1 VKKAIVSGAN
11 GFIGTALCRELSE
24 HGTETIAIVRNENE
38 NYDSIAG
45 LENVRIVFSDLA
57 QFKDLDQVIPDR
69 DADVFYHLAWI
80 GSAGDLRGNTDI
92 QLDNVRYACETLQMC
107 KRIGCGRFVF
117 ASSIMEYEIMALMDT
132 DETPGINTLYSSAKL
147 SADFMLRT
155 LAGHYG
161 TDYIRAV
168 ISNIY
173 GPGEK
178 SPRLIST
185 SLRKMLNH
193 EHCSFSAGEQLY
205 DFVYIT
211 DAVRMFRAI
220 GEKGLTNRT
229 YYIGSLNPRPL
240 KEFLLEMRDQADP
253 EAEPGLGEI
262 PFTGVSLTYREFDVT
277 AVKNDTGVIPEI
289 SFREGI
295 KRTLEWMKECGE

>member
-1 VKKAIVSGAN
+1 
-11 GFIGTALCRELSE
+11 
-24 HGTETIAIVRNENE
+24 
-38 NYDSIAG
+38 
-45 LENVRIVFSDLA
+45 
-57 QFKDLDQVIPDR
+57 
-69 DADVFYHLAWI
+69 
-80 GSAGDLRGNTDI
+80 
-92 QLDNVRYACETLQMC
+92 
-107 KRIGCGRFVF
+107 
-117 ASSIMEYEIMALMDT
+117 
-132 DETPGINTLYSSAKL
+132 
-147 SADFMLRT
+147 
-155 LAGHYG
+155 
-161 TDYIRAV
+161 
-168 ISNIY
+168 
-173 GPGEK
+173 
-178 SPRLIST
+178 
-185 SLRKMLNH
+185 MLNH